1 MTDKTNCYKCRFFKM
16 TGFFDN
22 KMTCFGGD
30 NDAAHVFIIGEITHI
45 CAVGCMSFIPKEQ
58 AP

>member
-1 MTDKTNCYKCRFFKM
+1 M